1 MFAAVLPTFQ
11 VFQKKLQHEKPLVH
25 LLHVEMVAL
34 VRELLS
40 KFMKP
45 GAIPL
50 SIKEILRIN
59 IRSTDLQLSNKRLC
73 VGRFG
78 YSAMNKARVEKKIW
92 VGNLYDSLR
101 EGYMKSAEFL
111 LKNLPL
117 YNIITSLSALT
128 PSLIQCDSV
137 CGAFMTLGKALPNVI
152 RPEALGQLEEE
163 VRAYQIDDDLVL
175 LANIY
180 VEEDNRV
187 DVDWWSRV
195 AFLKNTKRGVRYPTL
210 IKLVKALLSIF
221 TGPLVEGSF
230 NLMDDILEADRC
242 RMNVETYESLTSIK
256 STMKARNWTASTMLI
271 DQPLRR
277 SCLSSYQNYQLHL
290 QKKKA
295 SEQALKKIKMGE
307 AIRMRSTPVA
317 NQLVNQAR
325 KTKRPAKACSAGPS
339 SASSGPA
346 RPHPSTGPSTLSRP
360 TRRPPP
366 TPPNTTSTGTARHP
380 PSTGPYT
387 SSGPATQPFFFY

>member
-1 MFAAVLPTFQ
+1 MFAGVLPTFQ
-11 VFQKKLQHEKPLVH
+11 VFLKKLQHEKPLVH

-59 IRSTDLQLSNKRLC
+59 VRSTDLQLSNKRLC

-78 YSAMNKARVEKKIW
+78 FSAMNKARVEKKIW

-117 YNIITSLSALT
+117 DNNIITSLSALT

-180 VEEDNRV
+180 VEEDSRV

-195 AFLKNTKRGVRYPTL
+195 AFLKNTERGVRYPTL

-242 RMNVETYESLTSIK
+242 RMIVETYESLAIIK

-295 SEQALKKIKMGE
+295 SEHALKKKRMGE
-307 AIRMRSTPVA
+307 AIRMRSTAVA
-317 NQLVNQAR
+317 NRLVNQAR

-339 SASSGPA
+339 SASSGPEIGRA
-346 RPHPSTGPSTLSRP
+346 HV
-360 TRRPPP
+360 
-366 TPPNTTSTGTARHP
+366 
-380 PSTGPYT
+380 
-387 SSGPATQPFFFY
+387 